1 MSWNSTRRVL
11 VVVGAL
17 LVGLSMATS
26 IAVAGDD
33 GGLLDGDDDDEL
45 AGNTTDTLESTSE
58 ETLESDGST
67 DETLDSTTDETLDST
82 DETLDSTDET
92 LTDDSMSSVDDSGE
106 ATESATERI
115 EGPSA
120 DQLMFGDLP
129 DADELVAPGERDE
142 AAHYA
147 DGQGASS
154 EALGITESA
163 QWGVLVTDERIG
175 AAEYAAATDGD
186 GRTTV
191 LYTTGTVRHQEP
203 SADLSTRAD
212 AADRRLEAGAN
223 CETVNGQAPCAYQLD
238 GVSDLLVELDT
249 TELLDNASVDSL
261 VNIGRLPDNAD
272 ALIDL

>member
-11 VVVGAL
+11 VIVGAL

-26 IAVAGDD
+26 VAAAGDD
-33 GGLLDGDDDDEL
+33 GGLLDSDDDDEL
-45 AGNTTDTLESTSE
+45 ADNTTDTLESTSE
-58 ETLESDGST
+58 ETLGSDGST
-67 DETLDSTTDETLDST
+67 DETLDSTTDETLNST

-92 LTDDSMSSVDDSGE
+92 LTDDSTSSVDDTQQ
-106 ATESATERI
+106 ATESATGSI
-115 EGPSA
+115 EGLSA
-120 DQLMFGDLP
+120 DQLTFADLP
-129 DADELVAPGERDE
+129 DADELVAPPERDE
-142 AAHYA
+142 DVHYA

-175 AAEYAAATDGD
+175 AAEYAAATDG
-186 GRTTV
+186 GEHTTV

-203 SADLSTRAD
+203 SADLSARTD
-212 AADRRLEAGAN
+212 ATDRRLEAGAN
-223 CETVNGQAPCAYQLD
+223 CETVDGQAPCAYQLD
-238 GVSDLLVELDT
+238 GVSDLLVDLDT
-249 TELLDNASVDSL
+249 TELLDNASVDSF